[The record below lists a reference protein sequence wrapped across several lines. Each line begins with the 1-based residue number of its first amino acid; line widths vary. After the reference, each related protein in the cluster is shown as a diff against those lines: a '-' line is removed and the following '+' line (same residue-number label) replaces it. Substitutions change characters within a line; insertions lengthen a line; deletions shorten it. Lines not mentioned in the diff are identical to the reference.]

1 MWFFTG
7 RLMTYPY
14 IYNQFT
20 GLLTIQTQGLQGG
33 AAAVAGKE
41 KGERVGSVPTPSP
54 SMSLSVLTIPS

>member
-1 MWFFTG
+1 
-7 RLMTYPY
+7 MTYPY
-14 IYNQFT
+14 ICNQFT

-54 SMSLSVLTIPS
+54 FMSLSVLTIPS